1 VLTQEGVV
9 DLVLL
14 GHVQPGPVSERRLKK
29 GQQSTLE
36 DDGLDFLRGSPLFAG
51 DEVGADVHKVL
62 DLLVP

>member
-1 VLTQEGVV
+1 
-9 DLVLL
+9 VLL
-14 GHVQPGPVSERRLKK
+14 GHVQPGPVSEGRLKQ

-62 DLLVP
+62 DLLVT